1 MQNSD
6 STTDKLMHLSKTP
19 SVLKF
24 LEDFDTTKIPNALI
38 FILSVQKD
46 QSRELFEEMI
56 HKELDQKYL
65 LLVENIT

>member
-1 MQNSD
+1 MQNSNS
-6 STTDKLMHLSKTP
+6 STDRLIHLSKTA

-24 LEDFDTTKIPNALI
+24 LEDFDTVVFPNGLI

-56 HKELDQKYL
+56 HKGLDQKYL

>member
-1 MQNSD
+1 MQNANS
-6 STTDKLMHLSKTP
+6 STDRLIHLSKTA

-24 LEDFDTTKIPNALI
+24 LEDFDTVVSPNGLV

-56 HKELDQKYL
+56 HKGLDQKYL

>member
-1 MQNSD
+1 
-6 STTDKLMHLSKTP
+6 MHLSKTV

-24 LEDFDTTKIPNALI
+24 LEDFDTVVAPNGLI

-56 HKELDQKYL
+56 NKGLDQKYL